1 MQRNLTRKSLKTD
14 SRKLNFNNSTILK
27 NVLSEAE
34 ILKRKS
40 KNVNEM
46 IERGTKAE
54 MLDHLNKVKVE
65 DKRVTKQI
73 DVKLITDKTIEAL
86 LGYFIVHICIYI
98 NFFSNEL
105 IGVIY
110 FLFF

>member
-1 MQRNLTRKSLKTD
+1 
-14 SRKLNFNNSTILK
+14 
-27 NVLSEAE
+27 
-34 ILKRKS
+34 
-40 KNVNEM
+40 M

-86 LGYFIVHICIYI
+86 LGYLQLLPEDNKYTLDRKLNDIRR
-98 NFFSNEL
+98 NNA
-105 IGVIY
+105 GVKPTR
-110 FLFF
+110 LQKKKL

>member
-1 MQRNLTRKSLKTD
+1 M
-14 SRKLNFNNSTILK
+14 
-27 NVLSEAE
+27 SEAE

-86 LGYFIVHICIYI
+86 LGYLQYFQKII
-98 NFFSNEL
+98 NIF
-105 IGVIY
+105 
-110 FLFF
+110 

>member
-1 MQRNLTRKSLKTD
+1 MQRNLTRKSLKKD
-14 SRKLNFNNSTILK
+14 SRKLNLNNSTILK

-86 LGYFIVHICIYI
+86 LGYLQLLPEDNKYAGSIPKYTKFWVK
-98 NFFSNEL
+98 
-105 IGVIY
+105 
-110 FLFF
+110 